1 MERTSEEK
9 QEQLFDARVEELLGQ
24 MTLEEKV
31 GQTVLDN
38 ASAEDLEIK
47 VRSGKV
53 SAVICDDLELNN
65 KLQHIAVEESR
76 LGIPLLI
83 GADVIHGYRT
93 TFPIP
98 LAESCSWNLELL
110 ERASA
115 AAAAEAATMGVNW
128 IYAPMVDISR
138 DPRWGR
144 IAEGAGEDPFL
155 GRAIAQARVRGFQ
168 NAALPGGRRI
178 AACPKHYAAYGF
190 AEAGRDYNTV
200 DISERT
206 LREVCLPP
214 FKAAFEADAQTVMT
228 SFNEIGGV
236 PSTSNSF
243 LLKTVLRDEWQMNG
257 VVVSDYNAIG
267 ELIHHGVAEDLREA
281 ARLSI
286 LAGVD
291 IDMDS
296 GAYSRYLAELVQ
308 SGEVPM
314 EVLDQSVCRILRLK
328 LALGLFE
335 QPFTDENL
343 AEQVIFNAD
352 HRELALEVAQ
362 QSMVLIKNKAEL
374 LPLKPEHLRIAL
386 IGPLADNQVDL
397 LGCWASAGRP
407 EDVETIYDSL
417 RKYLP
422 AEQILFHQGCSLTGD
437 DAPDFAGALEAAR
450 QADVIL
456 LAVGES
462 RAMSGEAKSRA
473 HLGLPGRQQELA
485 NALAELGK
493 PIVAMVLSG
502 RPLVIPGLASQADA
516 LLLAWHGGIRAGQA
530 IADILFGAANPSGK
544 LTVSWPRAEGQ
555 IPVYYAHKA
564 TGRPPEGKGTTQFTE
579 PYRSTYLD
587 EPNEPL
593 FAFGQGLS
601 YSSFEYSQMEV
612 LTPQVRMDESLKVC
626 ARIKNT
632 STRAGTEVAQ
642 LYIRD
647 LTASVTRP
655 VRELKGFKRLDL
667 KASEE
672 KEIIFEIPAH
682 ELGFIG
688 LENRFVVEPGR
699 FKLWIGT
706 DSTSGLEGVFEL
718 ITTKQ
723 EEMR

>member
-1 MERTSEEK
+1 MIEDSEFMERLIEEK
-9 QEQLFDARVEELLGQ
+9 QEQMFDPPVEDILGQ

-31 GQTVLDN
+31 GQTVLGN
-38 ASAEDLEIK
+38 AGAEDILAA
-47 VRSGKV
+47 VRTGKV
-53 SAVICDDLELNN
+53 GAVICDNLEQNN
-65 KLQHIAVEESR
+65 TLQRTAMEQSR

-110 ERASA
+110 ERAAA

-178 AACPKHYAAYGF
+178 AACPKHFAAYGF
-190 AEAGRDYNTV
+190 AEGGRDYNTV

-206 LREVCLPP
+206 LREICLPP
-214 FKAAFEADAQTVMT
+214 FKAAFEAGAQTVMT
-228 SFNEIGGV
+228 SFNEISGV
-236 PSTSNSF
+236 PSTSSNF
-243 LLKTVLRDEWQMNG
+243 LLKTVLRQEWQMNG

-267 ELIHHGVAEDLREA
+267 ELIHHGVAKDLREA

-291 IDMDS
+291 IDMASD
-296 GAYSRYLAELVQ
+296 AYALHLAELVQ

-314 EVLDQSVCRILRLK
+314 EVLDRSVRRILGLK

-335 QPFTDENL
+335 QPFTDDSL
-343 AEQVIFNAD
+343 ADQVILSEA
-352 HRELALEVAQ
+352 HRELALEVAH
-362 QSMVLIKNKAEL
+362 QSVVLVKNDAQL
-374 LPLKPEHLRIAL
+374 LPLQPNPLRIAL
-386 IGPLADNQVDL
+386 IGPLAKNQVDL

-407 EDVETIYDSL
+407 EDVETIYDGF
-417 RKYLP
+417 RRYLP
-422 AEQILFHQGCSLTGD
+422 EEDILFQQGCSLAGE
-437 DAPDFAGALEAAR
+437 DAPDLVEALETAR
-450 QADVIL
+450 QADVII

-462 RAMSGEAKSRA
+462 REMSGEAHSRV

-485 NALAELGK
+485 DALAELGK
-493 PIVAMVLSG
+493 PLVVLVLSG
-502 RPLVIPGLASQADA
+502 RPLVIPELASEADA

-530 IADILFGAANPSGK
+530 VADIIFGAANPIGK
-544 LTVSWPRAEGQ
+544 LTTSWPRAEGQ

-564 TGRPPEGKGTTQFTE
+564 TGRPPEGKGTTQFIE
-579 PYRSTYLD
+579 PYRSRYMD

-601 YSSFEYSQMEV
+601 YSTFEYSQLEI
-612 LTPQVRMDESLKVC
+612 LTPIVRMDESLKVC
-626 ARIKNT
+626 VRIKNT
-632 STRAGTEVAQ
+632 SMQTGTEVAQ

-655 VRELKGFKRLDL
+655 VRELKGFTRLGL
-667 KASEE
+667 NPGEE
-672 KEIIFEIPAH
+672 QVVTFEVPAH

-688 LENRFVVEPGR
+688 LENKYIVEPGCFR
-699 FKLWIGT
+699 LWVGP
-706 DSTSGLEGVFEL
+706 DSTTGLEGEFEL
-718 ITTKQ
+718 I
-723 EEMR
+723 